1 MTNIPDSVDIVSL
14 MYPEALADFEK
25 SDIET
30 MHNKG
35 SKVVYT
41 SATMIL
47 KLHGKTS
54 RLIPMEKVQNLT
66 PIFKQNLI
74 NNLAYFSFISTALS

>member
-1 MTNIPDSVDIVSL
+1 MLRNLGFIQ
-14 MYPEALADFEK
+14 
-25 SDIET
+25 
-30 MHNKG
+30 
-35 SKVVYT
+35 

-74 NNLAYFSFISTALS
+74 NNWHIQLHSTALS